1 MWIPVTTAA
10 TTERANA
17 LKQEGNE
24 FVKKG
29 NYKKAVEKYT
39 ESLQLHKLECATY
52 TNR

>member
-1 MWIPVTTAA
+1 MPIAAA
-10 TTERANA
+10 TEQANA
-17 LKQEGNE
+17 LKLEGNE

-39 ESLQLHKLECATY
+39 ESLKLHKLESTTY